1 MPTQGAPD
9 EQTTNN
15 EQSRTKFNNNYIERS
30 PTHDGDLKNFEEN
43 ENNDFDY
50 DDDVP
55 SQARAGIDYDYDDD
69 DGDSFEESKQHEFL
83 IQAEKEREIL

>member
-9 EQTTNN
+9 EQPTNN

-83 IQAEKEREIL
+83 IQAEKERKIL